1 MNMRIVPNLNEIK
14 ECPRCGSNTLSL
26 YIHEDPSISDYKKC
40 PACGEKIYTNETT
53 CSAEQTTKER
63 KKNMRVVPD
72 LNKVKGCP
80 NCQNNVLVI
89 RVDDFYRPY
98 LFCHDCHEEIY
109 ESEATCSAEKTVKEK
124 EKENFIFE
132 MREEISNLTW
142 SISINDTHTRVLVE
156 NIQNILNRIIDY
168 IEEN

>member
-1 MNMRIVPNLNEIK
+1 MRIVQNLNEV
-14 ECPRCGSNTLSL
+14 R
-26 YIHEDPSISDYKKC
+26 
-40 PACGEKIYTNETT
+40 
-53 CSAEQTTKER
+53 
-63 KKNMRVVPD
+63 
-72 LNKVKGCP
+72 GCP
-80 NCQNNVLVI
+80 NCRNNVLVI
-89 RVDDFYRPY
+89 RINDFGRPY

-109 ESEATCSAEKTVKEK
+109 ENETTCSVYHVQETADAKEGWFEQKRK

-142 SISINDTHTRVLVE
+142 SIHDSKTQILVE